1 MAYAQSMDGR
11 IATITGDSQWISG
24 DATLELAHRLRNE
37 HDGILVG
44 IGTVLADDP
53 QLTCRIPAGRNP
65 HRFVLDSTL
74 RTPLGSHVAAQAHDV
89 QTTVFCDADVHSPA
103 VEGRRAELVR
113 RGVSVRTAPRE
124 GAGLDLGAILEQM
137 RAIGIDSLLVE
148 GGAGLLTALYAAR
161 LVDRVV
167 LVSAPVIIGT
177 GTEAVAE
184 LGIERLAD
192 AWRGTTRS
200 VRQAGDDIVWEIDF
214 VHER

>member
-1 MAYAQSMDGR
+1 MDGR
-11 IATITGDSQWISG
+11 IATITGDSQWISS
-24 DATLELAHRLRNE
+24 DATLELAHRLRAE

-74 RTPLGSHVAAQAHDV
+74 RTPLDSHVVAQATEV
-89 QTTVFCDADVHSPA
+89 QTTLFGDDGADSPA
-103 VEGRRAELVR
+103 VDARHAELVR
-113 RGVSVRTAPRE
+113 MGVDVRTVPRD
-124 GAGLDLGAILEQM
+124 GNGLVLRAVFDEM
-137 RAIGIDSLLVE
+137 VAIGIASVLVE
-148 GGAGLLTALYAAR
+148 GGAGLITALYSAR
-161 LVDRVV
+161 LVDRLV
-167 LVSAPVIIGT
+167 LVSAPVVIGT
-177 GTEAVAE
+177 GTEAVGG

-200 VRQAGDDIVWEIDF
+200 VRQAGDDIVWEIHF